1 MKLIIAGGR
10 DYELRDDH
18 KMIILAL
25 LYHTT
30 EVVSG
35 KCPTGG
41 DKVGEDIAK
50 ECKVPVKPF
59 PADWGR
65 YGSISAG
72 VIRNKQMAE
81 YADAVLLLPGNKGT
95 NDMFAQALHH
105 KLKIY
110 DLRYS

>member
-10 DYELRDDH
+10 NYQLRDDH

-30 EVVSG
+30 EVVCG
-35 KCPTGG
+35 CAKGADT
-41 DKVGEDIAK
+41 VGAELAK
-50 ECKVPVKPF
+50 ECKVSVKEF
-59 PADWGR
+59 PAEWDR
-65 YGSISAG
+65 YGIGAG
-72 VIRNKQMAE
+72 PIRNKQMAE

-95 NDMFAQALHH
+95 NDMFAQALQH